1 MNNFFTR
8 INDGLN
14 PILVKETRQTLA
26 KIGYYVIG
34 AVVLLLI
41 MTLGVISARTP
52 GKLAFEI
59 VKIADI
65 IIVAFI
71 TLVHAARINQERRG
85 NTELMFNTPM
95 SPFKIVLGKYL
106 SILCFSAFTIA
117 LSLPFATACY
127 FMNGVSL
134 IDIVFMIAQV
144 IISALIFASGA
155 LFICSIPRNKI
166 YDSIPIVFVALY
178 AAGMAIVLVISV
190 MVMFDNLYN
199 YFEPLG
205 IIVFAAYIAIGF
217 TLTMANLTAP
227 ESNRFVPV
235 KIVALATVIIGA
247 MFNFDYDFSPY
258 IIILGTT
265 ILPGICIVS
274 PSGFSHRIME
284 GRSENIF
291 TRVIGFIFVNNTY
304 PAAILAMFTM
314 ACGFLNSIQKENF
327 FYLLIFTFPY
337 LAIAVHIKALMI
349 RMGKTCHGGLILV
362 CIGIADIMIRLMLL
376 IFANGSPIEEIFN
389 RPDEIL
395 SGTCVAIICAISAL
409 TILPGVIVK
418 AKEYCLNGNKTE

>member
-34 AVVLLLI
+34 ALVLLLI

-155 LFICSIPRNKI
+155 LFICAIPRNK
-166 YDSIPIVFVALY
+166 V
-178 AAGMAIVLVISV
+178 
-190 MVMFDNLYN
+190 
-199 YFEPLG
+199 
-205 IIVFAAYIAIGF
+205 
-217 TLTMANLTAP
+217 
-227 ESNRFVPV
+227 
-235 KIVALATVIIGA
+235 
-247 MFNFDYDFSPY
+247 
-258 IIILGTT
+258 
-265 ILPGICIVS
+265 
-274 PSGFSHRIME
+274 
-284 GRSENIF
+284 
-291 TRVIGFIFVNNTY
+291 
-304 PAAILAMFTM
+304 
-314 ACGFLNSIQKENF
+314 
-327 FYLLIFTFPY
+327 
-337 LAIAVHIKALMI
+337 
-349 RMGKTCHGGLILV
+349 
-362 CIGIADIMIRLMLL
+362 
-376 IFANGSPIEEIFN
+376 
-389 RPDEIL
+389 
-395 SGTCVAIICAISAL
+395 
-409 TILPGVIVK
+409 
-418 AKEYCLNGNKTE
+418 